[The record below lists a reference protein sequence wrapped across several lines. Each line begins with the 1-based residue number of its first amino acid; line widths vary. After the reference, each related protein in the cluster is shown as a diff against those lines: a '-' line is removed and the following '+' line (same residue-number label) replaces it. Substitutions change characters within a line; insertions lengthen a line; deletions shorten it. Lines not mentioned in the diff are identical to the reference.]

1 MENPGLMKNYSTENK
16 TAIVLNPLHPG
27 LLLLVLLLLGVVL
40 LELLLTIFV
49 CTICMA
55 LFPRRSVSHMR
66 PILTI
71 SLLLLLSESYLT
83 NSNDSLQWQ

>member
-1 MENPGLMKNYSTENK
+1 MDFLSIDIKKN
-16 TAIVLNPLHPG
+16 LNPLQPG
-27 LLLLVLLLLGVVL
+27 LLLLVLLLGVVL